1 MIEKSNT
8 TVAETLA
15 APQSELKAQ
24 SYWGMTWQRL
34 RRHRLA
40 MISML
45 VLSVL
50 VATLIFGPNLVPHT
64 YQKTKLRERLKPAS
78 NTHRLGTD
86 ELGRDILARLLQG
99 GRISLF
105 VGIFSALIGSLV
117 GVLIGAVSG
126 YYGGII
132 DAVLMRFTDIML
144 SVPTLPLLLI
154 LGRFVGGTMW
164 GIIAILV
171 AFGWMSLARIVRG
184 SVLSVREL
192 EFINAAYVVGAPH
205 RRVIFIHILPN
216 VLAPV
221 IVYTTLNMGY
231 AILAESSL
239 SYLGLGIQPPMP
251 SWGNMLL
258 NAQPYLQ
265 DAPWLALYP
274 GFCIFITLLSF
285 NFLGDGLRDALDPRM
300 KI

>member
-1 MIEKSNT
+1 
-8 TVAETLA
+8 
-15 APQSELKAQ
+15 
-24 SYWGMTWQRL
+24 MTWQRL
-34 RRHRLA
+34 RGHRLA
-40 MISML
+40 MISLFVLSML
-45 VLSVL
+45 V
-50 VATLIFGPNLVPHT
+50 AGIIIGPKILPHP
-64 YQKTKLRERLKPAS
+64 YQKTQLRERLKPAS

-86 ELGRDILARLLQG
+86 ELGRDILARILQG

-105 VGIFSALIGSLV
+105 VGIFSALLGSLV

-126 YYGGII
+126 YFGGFT

-144 SVPTLPLLLI
+144 SIPTLPLLLI
-154 LGRFVGGTMW
+154 MGRYVGGTMW

-184 SVLSVREL
+184 SVLSVREM
-192 EFINAAYVVGAPH
+192 EYINAAYVVGAPH
-205 RRVIFIHILPN
+205 RRVLFLHILPN
-216 VLAPV
+216 ILAPV
-221 IVYTTLNMGY
+221 IIYTTLNMGY
-231 AILAESSL
+231 SVLAESSL

-258 NAQPYLQ
+258 NAQQYLQ
-265 DAPWLALYP
+265 NAPWLSLYP
-274 GFCIFITLLSF
+274 GFCIFITLLCF